1 MNELNEM
8 PTPSDEITRKTERI
22 IMLENEVVRLLDE
35 NEDLKRQRDTLRRL
49 RDVQTRIYHSLK
61 VRLKSLCGA
70 LEDERAMR
78 LQADSAANALH
89 RIASDPEYVERIA
102 RAIDGQPTE

>member
-1 MNELNEM
+1 MNELNEV
-8 PTPSDEITRKTERI
+8 PTPSDAVTTLTKRLIMMEDEI
-22 IMLENEVVRLLDE
+22 VRLLDE
-35 NEDLKRQRDTLRRL
+35 NEDLKRQRDALRRL

-61 VRLKSLCGA
+61 VRLKNLCGA

-89 RIASDPEYVERIA
+89 RLASDPEYVERIA
-102 RAIDGQPTE
+102 RAIDGRPN